1 MSSHRGSSSS
11 SAGSKRRHEPET
23 LEEAWRLHCKHSV
36 AGSRRSAWRYASS
49 PQSMPPS
56 LVDFAVGGRYY
67 AVDPPPRPMSG
78 PKFEKWRLD
87 WEQWRQWTSGA
98 SIGSSGA
105 SGAVAVAAT
114 ADEDA
119 AFAAAVELSKKDA
132 DEAARAE
139 AEEEAQAIAD
149 VEAFKAREAAG
160 VVVLDD

>member
-1 MSSHRGSSSS
+1 M
-11 SAGSKRRHEPET
+11 
-23 LEEAWRLHCKHSV
+23 
-36 AGSRRSAWRYASS
+36 
-49 PQSMPPS
+49 
-56 LVDFAVGGRYY
+56 
-67 AVDPPPRPMSG
+67 
-78 PKFEKWRLD
+78 
-87 WEQWRQWTSGA
+87 
-98 SIGSSGA
+98 
-105 SGAVAVAAT
+105 AVAAT